1 MNNFANGTSSA
12 HGHSPAPHT
21 LPVASSDAFSRST
34 SPGLGWEG
42 SDPQADRERRY
53 RPRTFPYFKL
63 LPYPVEAEAERN
75 VALQEILKQLY
86 TAVRAE
92 DFSPGAV
99 HWTRELKG
107 WLGLKFEITRDLRVK
122 LAKLYYM
129 LCLAPGLDPSTAE
142 RFLTMFLVLTKKKHY
157 LKPGKDLTLDWRP
170 LWSEI
175 RSLVLPNE
183 TAPHQNMRRRPSR
196 HLARFCMLAQL
207 YFDPR
212 ERQAMFEEIFPFF
225 TTSEVSGAFIVAGVL
240 NVLMPTTS
248 APDEPGQLQPGDYLP
263 TFFHLWAL
271 VNRSKVFD
279 TIFIDLFSR
288 LARDILAC
296 EHVPFGEHGVFSKEQ
311 SNLIFTAILR
321 LTEIPVGQAS
331 SPYSSNVDLGAGAA
345 VYLERDK
352 KKHPIAYTISRWIVM
367 SLSPACLDAPNSM
380 LSNLEGLIE
389 SIDTFFHPSNQGA
402 WTTMLSQ
409 LTYHLV
415 DFFVMRW
422 NRERSGEMDTPP
434 SRRLND
440 ALKRRFVLCLKEVTF
455 MGIFAKSS
463 KSLNYYLS
471 ALQGLAYLEPS
482 VMLPGALQRFY
493 PSLQGLVEV
502 HRTSSSLRGL
512 QMIAPVMARQKGFR
526 CHVTALLALALP
538 GIDANDLDKTMN
550 TLTFLQAVAY
560 SIPFV
565 DITRP
570 DSGIHDTSLA
580 MEWVQGEM
588 ERMEIEGQDVV
599 LDYENG
605 LSDEDEANILRS
617 STAGFAEFVRA
628 LLGKIFT
635 LLENLPDA
643 ARVRS
648 GSPEENVINTLPA
661 ALTPLFAALSP
672 QVFDVALEKLAAFVG
687 GHVVH
692 QARDAVAFMTNAM
705 CKANPRKT
713 LRTFVPMLIVGIR
726 NEIDHNGAASD
737 RSSGTDVLP
746 RDRAL
751 VWHISML
758 SMIVVHVGH
767 DVMDYKKELF
777 DIALYMQEK
786 CRGLPTVHISN
797 YIHHLLLNLTLT
809 YPVDNA
815 LYEPSVIAR
824 GIDVQDWGRH
834 TSLSELTINWHRPSR
849 EEITF
854 AVELFESQV
863 QTAKGRLTAL
873 MSDDPPV
880 SRSGKVKVWSDEVS
894 RNLTQ
899 LRLVISGLSV
909 LFDPKE
915 ASGERGTHGA
925 NGGSNGV
932 NESERDVD
940 MTDAEGHEEEYNSV
954 LAEGDDEETRPQF
967 HYQAGYLL
975 QPDSPE
981 FVRIHELRS
990 EVGQLLSHTH
1000 EFLNTHQEDD
1010 VACFTA
1016 LYTAYKVWI
1025 TDVGTERSAHT
1036 LDRVIKLYNADINPF
1051 KVSGLRKNYPRPL
1064 LVKRASVYHLQRVKH
1079 NASARQKC
1087 GTDKKLLLDL
1097 TQSCMSLYTE
1107 VRRNAQ
1113 AAAES
1118 ALKVLIGGRPLIIPP
1133 LLKAFKAALAAND
1146 LDRVKG
1152 GIYTLLFG
1160 SLLKTISKDWRFAP
1174 ELIRLYLETCAV
1186 DKASIQKLTGGAL
1199 FALSE
1204 YGRPLERMVLLDEKL
1219 LADIQPSESV
1229 VAAVKSRNDFI
1240 IERRAAVEA
1249 KKGEFA
1255 EELVE
1260 VLKTA
1265 HWAVASRCVLFVNN
1279 LGLRFETIAPESFIT
1294 ISAQGA
1300 IDTHPG
1306 LRGCYSQAFTRIFST
1321 IDLRAVYAHE
1331 YKNFLEEKETEPNKI
1346 VVPVNRDDPNL
1357 TQNFLDGFADPAL
1370 PEYFVDSDHPGWLV
1384 WGDKFN
1390 AFTARPQK
1398 RFDGYDEL
1406 EMATRTKIGKL
1417 ITREWY
1423 ATYFGYLKQEP
1434 RDARADQFR
1443 MASVMLLMH
1452 TFDLMYDG
1460 LTVATLEDVKEEIA
1474 LVFEDGSDKHQ
1485 HRATAEI
1492 VGALIAGV
1500 MDEPLELRNRVW
1512 EYAVPIMQ
1520 GVFADGLTPENIAYW
1535 MTCLHLITNGKD
1547 PRRSHEVLDR
1557 LSAFRLDMTS
1567 NAAFKESSKIQLLE
1581 FAIADAGWHFRQEQP
1596 IVEDFLAHID
1606 HPYKS
1611 VREAMGRT
1619 LSTVFRTRYYEAF
1632 RDVPTLLSKNKAA
1645 STIGI
1650 EPYAPTEEFTKII
1663 TGVFTQLARWRAER
1677 TPGQQ
1682 TPSSYTSGSK
1692 TAMLWL
1698 DTTLNSYECTSL
1710 LPFFA
1715 DTFMEELLHMM
1726 DVKEDPE
1733 LQRLAYHV
1741 YRHLPNIPIRGSDE
1755 AFIDALI
1762 RIGRSSTSWH
1772 QRLRTLINMQ
1782 VLYFRRIFLIA
1793 PAQQS
1798 ALFAA
1803 VSAMLQDAQLEVRIG
1818 AAATL
1823 AGMIRCSP
1831 LALRTSAIAALIKE
1845 FSALLAANPMPRKT
1859 PGTDT
1864 PVDHARQII
1873 RRHAAVLGLGAL
1885 VQAFPYATPPP
1896 SWMPGVLALLARR
1909 AAADPGAV
1917 GKTVKGVLADF
1928 KKTRQDTWGTDQKV
1942 CIFFI
1947 IVLSFFV
1954 CAVANMVL

>member
-1 MNNFANGTSSA
+1 MNNFGNGSLQA
-12 HGHSPAPHT
+12 QIPH
-21 LPVASSDAFSRST
+21 SDAFSRST
-34 SPGLGWEG
+34 SPGHGWDG
-42 SDPQADRERRY
+42 SSSDVHSERERRY
-53 RPRTFPYFKL
+53 RPRTYPYFKL

-92 DFSPGAV
+92 DFASGAV

-107 WLGLKFEITRDLRVK
+107 WLGLKFEITRELRVK

-129 LCLAPGLDPSTAE
+129 LSLAPGLDPSSAE

-175 RSLVLPNE
+175 RSLVLPSE
-183 TAPHQNMRRRPSR
+183 TAPHQNMRRRPLR

-212 ERQAMFEEIFPFF
+212 ERQAMFEEIFPYFS
-225 TTSEVSGAFIVAGVL
+225 TSEVSGAFIVGGVL
-240 NVLMPTTS
+240 NVLMPTTA
-248 APDEPGQLQPGDYLP
+248 APDEPGQLQPADYLP

-288 LARDILAC
+288 LARDILSC
-296 EHVPFGEHGVFSKEQ
+296 EHIPFSEHGVFSKAQ
-311 SNLIFTAILR
+311 SDLIFTAILR

-331 SPYSSNVDLGAGAA
+331 SPYSGNVDLGVGAA
-345 VYLERDK
+345 IYLERDK

-367 SLSPACLDAPNSM
+367 SLSPACLDAPGSI
-380 LSNLEGLIE
+380 LANLEGLIE
-389 SIDTFFHPSNQGA
+389 SVDTFFHPSNQGG

-409 LTYHLV
+409 LTYYLV

-434 SRRLND
+434 ARRLNE

-463 KSLNYYLS
+463 KSLNHYLS
-471 ALQGLAYLEPS
+471 ALQGLTYLEPS

-512 QMIAPVMARQKGFR
+512 QMVAPIMAREKGFR

-550 TLTFLQAVAY
+550 TLTFFQAVAY

-570 DSGIHDTSLA
+570 DGGIHDTSLA
-580 MEWVQGEM
+580 MQWVQGEM
-588 ERMEIEGQDVV
+588 EKMEIEGQDVV
-599 LDYENG
+599 LDYQDG
-605 LSDEDEANILRS
+605 LSDEDEVNILRS

-661 ALTPLFAALSP
+661 ALTPLFAAMSP
-672 QVFDVALEKLAAFVG
+672 EVFEVALEKLAAFVG

-705 CKANPRKT
+705 CKANPKRT

-746 RDRAL
+746 RDRAI

-758 SMIVVHVGH
+758 SMIIVHVGA
-767 DVMDYKKELF
+767 DVMDYKTELF

-824 GIDVQDWGRH
+824 GVDAQDWGRQ
-834 TSLSELTINWHRPSR
+834 TPLSELTINWHRPSK
-849 EEITF
+849 EEIAF

-863 QTAKGRLTAL
+863 QTATARLTDL
-873 MSDDPPV
+873 MSDNPPV

-899 LRLVISGLSV
+899 LRLVISGLSA

-915 ASGERGTHGA
+915 ASGERGAYKA
-925 NGGSNGV
+925 NGTGDAD
-932 NESERDVD
+932 RDLD
-940 MTDAEGHEEEYNSV
+940 MTDADGNEDDEDDSV
-954 LAEGDDEETRPQF
+954 LAEGDDDETRPQF

-981 FVRIHELRS
+981 FVRIHVLRS
-990 EVGQLLSHTH
+990 EVGKLLSRTH
-1000 EFLNTHQEDD
+1000 AFLNQHQEDD
-1010 VACFTA
+1010 VSCFTA

-1064 LVKRASVYHLQRVKH
+1064 LIKRASVYHLQRVRH
-1079 NASARQKC
+1079 NASGRQKC
-1087 GTDKKLLLDL
+1087 GTDKMLLLDL
-1097 TQSCMSLYTE
+1097 SQSSMSLYTE

-1152 GIYTLLFG
+1152 GLYTLLFG
-1160 SLLKTISKDWRFAP
+1160 SLLKTISKDWRVAP
-1174 ELIRLYLETCAV
+1174 EMIRLYLEACAV

-1204 YGRPLERMVLLDEKL
+1204 FGRPLERMVILDEEL

-1229 VAAVKSRNDFI
+1229 VAAISTRHNFI
-1240 IERRAAVEA
+1240 VERRAAVEE
-1249 KKGEFA
+1249 KKAEFA

-1279 LGLRFETIAPESFIT
+1279 LGLRFETIAPDSFIT

-1321 IDLRAVYAHE
+1321 LDLRAVYAHK
-1331 YKNFLEEKETEPNKI
+1331 YKNFLLQKETEPNKI
-1346 VVPVNRDDPNL
+1346 VVPVDRSDPNL
-1357 TQNFLDGFADPAL
+1357 TQHFLDSFADPAL

-1390 AFTARPQK
+1390 AFTARPAK

-1406 EMATRTKIGKL
+1406 EMRTRRRIGKL

-1452 TFDLMYDG
+1452 TFDLLYDG
-1460 LTVATLEDVKEEIA
+1460 LTAATLEDVQEEVA
-1474 LVFEDGSDKHQ
+1474 KVFEDGSDKHQ

-1492 VGALIAGV
+1492 VGALVAGV
-1500 MDEPLELRNRVW
+1500 MDEPLELRDKIW
-1512 EYAVPIMQ
+1512 GYAVPIMQ

-1535 MTCLHLITNGKD
+1535 MTCLHLITNSKD
-1547 PRRSHEVLDR
+1547 PRRSREIVDR
-1557 LSAFRLDMTS
+1557 LAAFRLDMTS

-1581 FAIADAGWHFRQEQP
+1581 FAIADAGWHFRLEKP
-1596 IVEDFLAHID
+1596 IVQDFLDHID

-1619 LSTVFRTRYYEAF
+1619 LATVFRTRYYESF
-1632 RDVPTLLSKNKAA
+1632 KDVPTLLAQNKAA

-1650 EPYAPTEEFTKII
+1650 EPYVPTDEFAKTI
-1663 TGVFTQLARWRAER
+1663 TGVFTQLATWRTER

-1698 DTTLNSYECTSL
+1698 DTTLCSYECTSL

-1741 YRHLPNIPIRGSDE
+1741 YRHLPNIPIRGSDA

-1803 VSAMLQDAQLEVRIG
+1803 VSAMLQDPQLEVRIG
-1818 AAATL
+1818 AATTL

-1831 LALRTSAIAALIKE
+1831 LALRTSAITSLIKE
-1845 FSALLAANPMPRKT
+1845 FSDLLDANPMPRKR

-1864 PVDHARQII
+1864 PVDHTKQIL

-1896 SWMPGVLALLARR
+1896 QWMPGVLAMLARR
-1909 AAADPGAV
+1909 AAADAGAV

-1928 KKTRQDTWGTDQKV
+1928 KKTRQDTWATDQKY
-1942 CIFFI
+1942 FTPEQLEDLEG
-1947 IVLSFFV
+1947 VLWKSYF
-1954 CAVANMVL
+1954 A